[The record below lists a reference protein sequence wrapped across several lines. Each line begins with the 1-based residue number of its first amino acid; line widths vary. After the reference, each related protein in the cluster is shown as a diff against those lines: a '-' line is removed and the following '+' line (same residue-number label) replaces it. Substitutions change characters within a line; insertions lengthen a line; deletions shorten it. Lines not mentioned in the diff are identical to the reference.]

1 MIYDVIIIG
10 AGCAGLTAAVY
21 AARAGKSTLILEA
34 ETVGGQISS
43 SPRVEN
49 FPSIKTVSGMAFS
62 DNLFTQATDSG
73 AEFSLEKVSQVIDG
87 NPKTVVTG
95 DGSYQGKSV
104 IVATGVKHM
113 KLGVSGEPDFDGKG
127 ISYCAVCDGG
137 FYKDGTIAVVGG
149 GDAAFVNALYLTGL
163 CKKVYLIHRRDEF
176 RAELANVDELKS
188 KANVEWVLSS
198 NIIELKGNSTL
209 SEITVEN
216 AVTKEKRGIAVDGLF
231 VCVGYAPEN
240 KIFEGLLTLDGAGYI
255 VASEDCKTNIEG
267 IYAAGDCRTKSVRQ
281 LTTAAA
287 DGAVAALSAI

>member
-21 AARAGKSTLILEA
+21 ASRAGKSVLILEA
-34 ETVGGQISS
+34 ETIGGQISS

-49 FPSIKTVSGMAFS
+49 FPSIKTISGMAFS
-62 DNLFTQATDSG
+62 DNLFTQATDAG
-73 AEFSLEKVSQVIDG
+73 AEFSLEKVKQVIEG

-113 KLGVSGEPDFDGKG
+113 RLGVDGELDYEGKG

-137 FYKDGTIAVVGG
+137 FYKDSTVAVVGG
-149 GDAAFVNALYLTGL
+149 GDAAFVNAIYLTAL

-176 RAELANVDELKS
+176 RAEQVKVFELKS
-188 KANVEWVLSS
+188 KPNVEWVLSS
-198 NIIELKGNSTL
+198 KVVGFTGNPTL
-209 SEITVEN
+209 SGITVEST
-216 AVTKEKRGIAVDGLF
+216 VTGERRDIAAQGLF

-240 KIFEGLLTLDGAGYI
+240 KIFEGLLTLDEAGYI
-255 VASEDCKTNIEG
+255 VASEDCKTNING
-267 IYAAGDCRTKSVRQ
+267 IFAAGDCRTKSIRQ